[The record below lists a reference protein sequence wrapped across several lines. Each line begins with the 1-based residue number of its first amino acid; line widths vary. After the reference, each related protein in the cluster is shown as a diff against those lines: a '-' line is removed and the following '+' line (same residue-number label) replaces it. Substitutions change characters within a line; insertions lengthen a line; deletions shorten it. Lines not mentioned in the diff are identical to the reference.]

1 MIVKCFSNAHV
12 EKQQRDVGT
21 MRNGVQNMCAMK
33 DNVDALK

>member
-1 MIVKCFSNAHV
+1 MIMKRFSNAHV

-21 MRNGVQNMCAMK
+21 MRNGVQNMCVTK